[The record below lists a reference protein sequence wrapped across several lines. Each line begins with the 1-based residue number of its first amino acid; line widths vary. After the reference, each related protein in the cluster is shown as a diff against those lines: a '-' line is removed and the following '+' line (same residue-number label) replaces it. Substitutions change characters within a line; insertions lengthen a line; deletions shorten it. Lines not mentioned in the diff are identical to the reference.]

1 MARQATRL
9 WAQGPPPGALISLA
23 GAVGAAAAVTPDLS
37 ADSRGRSFEALCDP
51 PYRPTGG
58 NAARNLFALLKPQR
72 YQSPPAWRWSNPSIA
87 SQDPIDAALVPPLK
101 RSRDVRHTLTALPAL
116 PQLSLL
122 FRREPCPCMPLH
134 SHTSSSAKIRR
145 CCVDSLN
152 SPPKADNGRRVS
164 KSALCQKQTL
174 GNDGLLRCRSRFFN
188 QRCHLARVR
197 KKDCVAARKFNDLR
211 LGPLRHEPL
220 KVWVGHPILFG
231 DHGVARLLFPGCNR
245 GLRAKCV
252 TCNRYLRDR
261 HEARDRLKRIGREI
275 GRKRIGIHG
284 EEAVAYRSD
293 AFGGRR
299 HFVAQIGNALPDIR
313 LEGRHENESLD
324 AGMRPHF
331 VDDHPAIAVADQ
343 HTRTYLV
350 ENAARRSHVCRE
362 TRLRLLDNSYRVT
375 VALENVRHRLPSG
388 AIGEG
393 AVDQNDSLDDR
404 VRRG

>member
-152 SPPKADNGRRVS
+152 SPPRADIRPMPAFMS
-164 KSALCQKQTL
+164 TSARTARSQTF
-174 GNDGLLRCRSRFFN
+174 RFF
-188 QRCHLARVR
+188 
-197 KKDCVAARKFNDLR
+197 
-211 LGPLRHEPL
+211 
-220 KVWVGHPILFG
+220 
-231 DHGVARLLFPGCNR
+231 
-245 GLRAKCV
+245 
-252 TCNRYLRDR
+252 
-261 HEARDRLKRIGREI
+261 
-275 GRKRIGIHG
+275 
-284 EEAVAYRSD
+284 
-293 AFGGRR
+293 
-299 HFVAQIGNALPDIR
+299 
-313 LEGRHENESLD
+313 
-324 AGMRPHF
+324 
-331 VDDHPAIAVADQ
+331 
-343 HTRTYLV
+343 
-350 ENAARRSHVCRE
+350 
-362 TRLRLLDNSYRVT
+362 RLRLWLGCRADRQPHREHRAFARLARHCHVATHHARELAGDGEAETGAAEALRGRGLGLAECLEQLCLLLRRHANAGIDHGQLDPVASVNHPSRSQLDLTLFGELAGITQQVEQYLPQPHGVHGEDTQVLLGVDNET
-375 VALENVRHRLPSG
+375 VLVLLGKLSG
-388 AIGEG
+388 G
-393 AVDQNDSLDDR
+393 ADDLVDQR
-404 VRRG
+404 C